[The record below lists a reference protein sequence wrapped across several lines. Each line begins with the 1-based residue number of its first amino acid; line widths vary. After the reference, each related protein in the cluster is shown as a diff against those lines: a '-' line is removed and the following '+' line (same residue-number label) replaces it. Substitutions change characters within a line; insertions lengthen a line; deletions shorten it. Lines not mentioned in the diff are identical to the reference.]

1 MVDIE
6 FMKHPLHRALP
17 FCALILSIIL
27 GSCTSISASRPAS
40 VPEKPAPQPPPPL
53 PTQIMSQGKVPVSE
67 LARFLKKNNP
77 ALSEEQVILMAGL
90 YHDEAASEG
99 VNADIAF
106 VQMCLETS
114 FLRFGGLVT
123 PDMHNYCGLGSI
135 GPEKPGERFP
145 TAQMGVRAH
154 IQHLKAYASTET
166 LRLSLVDPR
175 FKYVK
180 RGSAP
185 TIYDLAGRWASDR
198 EYGKKLEG
206 LLVRLYQSAF
216 GTAPLATATQSPR

>member
-1 MVDIE
+1 
-6 FMKHPLHRALP
+6 MKHGWKLRVTLTVAVVS
-17 FCALILSIIL
+17 ILSM
-27 GSCTSISASRPAS
+27 SMSACTTLLAPEQPKMVERPA
-40 VPEKPAPQPPPPL
+40 PPAIPL
-53 PTQIMSQGKVPVSE
+53 RIMSAGQVPPSE
-67 LARFLKKNNP
+67 LARFLRKNNP
-77 ALSEEQVILMAGL
+77 KISDKDAILMANL
-90 YHDEAASEG
+90 YFKEAAIES
-99 VNADIAF
+99 VNSDIAF

-145 TAQMGVRAH
+145 SAQTGVRAH
-154 IQHLKAYASTET
+154 IQHLKAYGSTEG
-166 LRLSLVDPR
+166 LRQSLVDPR

-185 TIYDLAGRWASDR
+185 SFHDLAGRWASDR

-206 LLVRLYQSAF
+206 LLQRLYQSAF
-216 GTAPLATATQSPR
+216 

>member
-1 MVDIE
+1 
-6 FMKHPLHRALP
+6 MKHSWKTLAMVGL
-17 FCALILSIIL
+17 LSL
-27 GSCTSISASRPAS
+27 GSCTSLASIKAPPAPERPVPPPVPIHIMGSGS
-40 VPEKPAPQPPPPL
+40 VPV
-53 PTQIMSQGKVPVSE
+53 TE
-67 LARFLKKNNP
+67 LALFLRKNNP
-77 ALSEEQVILMAGL
+77 KISDSEARLMATL
-90 YHDEAASEG
+90 YHNEAAIES

-123 PDMHNYCGLGSI
+123 PDMHNYCGLGAI

-145 TAQMGVRAH
+145 TAQLGVRAH
-154 IQHLKAYASTET
+154 IQHLKAYASTDG
-166 LRLSLVDPR
+166 LRQDLVDPR
-175 FKYVK
+175 FTYVK

-206 LLVRLYQSAF
+206 LLNRLYQSAF
-216 GTAPLATATQSPR
+216 GTASLGTATQSPR